1 MAKTP
6 NGIMGGIR
14 GKVGG
19 VVGGNWRGV
28 NYIRAYA
35 KPGYSNTDAQAAQRS
50 AMGYLVAAAKPFV
63 GRVFN
68 TYSDKFLS
76 RLSGFNWCIREN
88 MAIARATDQVAD
100 LKITSGPLYPGS
112 LVSAVRG
119 GVSTV
124 ITWNTDTGVD
134 GAAGDV
140 AISYLRNMITN
151 TVSFGVDGVR
161 GDGTVTI
168 PNIAADVAGDVH
180 AGVFFVRMNTAG
192 DVVERI
198 STNLSAVCTE

>member
-35 KPGYSNTDAQAAQRS
+35 KPGYSNTDAQAAQRT

-68 TYSDKFLS
+68 SYSDKFLS

-88 MAIARATDQVAD
+88 MAEVRLNDIVED
-100 LKITSGPLYPGS
+100 LKVTSGPLYPGS
-112 LVSAVRG
+112 MVSAVRG
-119 GVSTV
+119 VASTV
-124 ITWNTDTGVD
+124 ITYTTDHGVD
-134 GAAGDV
+134 GSSDDV
-140 AISYLRNMITN
+140 AIAWLRNVNTN
-151 TVSFGVDGVR
+151 VVAFGANGTR
-161 GDGTVTI
+161 GAGTITI
-168 PNIAADVAGDVH
+168 PNITADAATDVH
-180 AGVFFVRMNTAG
+180 AGVFFVRMNLAG

-198 STNLSAVCTE
+198 STNLSQVCSE

>member
-1 MAKTP
+1 
-6 NGIMGGIR
+6 MGGIR

-28 NYIRAYA
+28 DYLRAYS
-35 KPGYSNTDAQAAQRS
+35 KPGYSNTDAQAAQRT
-50 AMGYLVAAAKPFV
+50 AMGYVVAAAKPFV

-68 TYSDKFLS
+68 TYTDKFLS
-76 RLSGFNWCIREN
+76 RLSGFNWCVREN
-88 MAIARATDQVAD
+88 MAIARSAGVVAD

-119 GVSTV
+119 VSNTV
-124 ITWNTDTGVD
+124 ITWSTDTGVD

-140 AISYLRNMITN
+140 AIAYLRNHETN
-151 TVSFGVDGVR
+151 VVAFAVDGTR
-161 GDGTVTI
+161 GGATATI
-168 PNIAADVAGDVH
+168 ANIAAAVVGDVH

-198 STNLSAVCTE
+198 STNLSLACTE